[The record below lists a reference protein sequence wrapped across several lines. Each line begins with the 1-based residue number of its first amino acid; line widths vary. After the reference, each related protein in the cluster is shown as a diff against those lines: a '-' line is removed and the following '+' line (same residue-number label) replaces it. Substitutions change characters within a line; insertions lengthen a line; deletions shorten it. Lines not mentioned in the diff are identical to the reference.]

1 MGGGGGAA
9 SKDSSSKSDTAGYQQ
24 YYQQYMGGGSKDSS
38 SKSDTA
44 GYQQYYQQY
53 MGGGGGAA
61 YKDSSSK
68 SNTTGYQQY
77 YQQYMGGGSSKSGQ
91 GGYQQYYQQYM
102 GGGKNSS
109 SKNNTGSYQKYY
121 QQFVGGSSNSSSG
134 GYDQYYQQYIG
145 GGAKNASAKSNTGG
159 YQQYYQKYLGGSSK
173 PVEKVTSCSTDTC
186 VKEWYKAKKAHIKK
200 FVPKDYQHFQL
211 KTIEKEYK
219 ENLARIAT
227 KNNSTNS
234 TNAAPTKVP
243 PTTTQALPASPIEV
257 FAAMPP
263 MILAEVTSCS
273 TDTCVKEWYKE
284 KKADVKKFVPKDYQ
298 HFQLKALEKEYN
310 KNLARIATKNNST
323 NGLSTSDDLAKVP
336 DALAA
341 KLAIVPPMLLAQVSA
356 CTTKQCVENW
366 RDKTEAEIESVVPK
380 DYQHF
385 AVASIQ
391 KEYKKNLARVAQ
403 ANASNSTNSTGAF
416 LAATKAT
423 PQSFSG
429 FLFVAIALFALVPG
443 FFVLRLRA
451 RQRKIDLEEDVLRY
465 SPMLDA

>member
-9 SKDSSSKSDTAGYQQ
+9 SKDSSSKSDTAGYPQ

-61 YKDSSSK
+61 SKDSSSK

-211 KTIEKEYK
+211 KAIEKECQK
-219 ENLARIAT
+219 NLARIAK

-234 TNAAPTKVP
+234 P
-243 PTTTQALPASPIEV
+243 
-257 FAAMPP
+257 
-263 MILAEVTSCS
+263 
-273 TDTCVKEWYKE
+273 
-284 KKADVKKFVPKDYQ
+284 
-298 HFQLKALEKEYN
+298 
-310 KNLARIATKNNST
+310 
-323 NGLSTSDDLAKVP
+323 STSDDLAKVP

>member
-1 MGGGGGAA
+1 
-9 SKDSSSKSDTAGYQQ
+9 
-24 YYQQYMGGGSKDSS
+24 
-38 SKSDTA
+38 
-44 GYQQYYQQY
+44 
-53 MGGGGGAA
+53 
-61 YKDSSSK
+61 
-68 SNTTGYQQY
+68 
-77 YQQYMGGGSSKSGQ
+77 
-91 GGYQQYYQQYM
+91 
-102 GGGKNSS
+102 
-109 SKNNTGSYQKYY
+109 
-121 QQFVGGSSNSSSG
+121 
-134 GYDQYYQQYIG
+134 
-145 GGAKNASAKSNTGG
+145 
-159 YQQYYQKYLGGSSK
+159 
-173 PVEKVTSCSTDTC
+173 

-234 TNAAPTKVP
+234 KNAAPTTVP
-243 PTTTQALPASPIEV
+243 PTTAQALPASPIEF

-273 TDTCVKEWYKE
+273 TDTCVKEWYKANE
-284 KKADVKKFVPKDYQ
+284 ADVKKFVPKDYQ

-366 RDKTEAEIESVVPK
+366 HDKTEAEIESVVPK

-385 AVASIQ
+385 ASASIQ
-391 KEYKKNLARVAQ
+391 KAYKKNLARVAQ

-423 PQSFSG
+423 PQSFSA